1 MDVGGRT
8 NQETESRLW
17 RRSLHNGQAEEAER
31 YNLCE
36 IVRESDKTIVVKIRA
51 NKRGLH

>member
-1 MDVGGRT
+1 M
-8 NQETESRLW
+8 
-17 RRSLHNGQAEEAER
+17 LHNGQAEEAER

-51 NKRGLH
+51 NKGGRMKNKQNDFAPAEYG